1 LKAQISIIGCGWLG
15 LPLAK
20 HLLKEGF
27 VVKGST
33 TSNTK
38 LKTLKSNGILP
49 YVIALH
55 EDKISGNYAEFLKGS
70 DTLIINVPP
79 GLRKNPNK
87 NHTKEILQL
96 LNAVALS
103 TVKNMLFISSI
114 SVYKDDENFSNI
126 TDTILPNANSN
137 SGRQLIEIEK
147 LLRNHKKINTTILR
161 FGGLFDEERHPGTFL
176 SKKTTNTNPEAPINL
191 IHKHDC
197 IGIIAAVLKK
207 EIWNATFNAVYPL
220 HPNKKDY
227 YTGYCLKREMTVP
240 KFNETEKSKGKLI
253 DSSKLVQ
260 RLNYTFTQAP

>member
-1 LKAQISIIGCGWLG
+1 MARLTFSY
-15 LPLAK
+15 
-20 HLLKEGF
+20 
-27 VVKGST
+27 T